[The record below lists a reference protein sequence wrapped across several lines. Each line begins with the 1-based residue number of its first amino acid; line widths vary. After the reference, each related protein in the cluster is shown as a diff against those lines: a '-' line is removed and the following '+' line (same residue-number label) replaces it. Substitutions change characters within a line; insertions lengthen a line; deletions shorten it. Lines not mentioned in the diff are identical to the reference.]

1 MKKSLLL
8 LTLFVSIF
16 MLGAYAEKK
25 GTITVKTSYTGIVE
39 GYDHVNKTVLYV
51 DGKLAAESSEQVQSK
66 PNSFSV
72 TVPRGKHEIR
82 IVNMA
87 KFEDTWEEHTIANEY
102 SLDALYEGSVNVK
115 KKLTVNLV
123 FDIDQEKTLAKVK

>member
-72 TVPRGKHEIR
+72 TVP
-82 IVNMA
+82 
-87 KFEDTWEEHTIANEY
+87 WEEHTIANEY